1 MPDKIRFG
9 ELLQASGL
17 IDEEQLDEA
26 LQRQQANRQPLGS
39 LLREM
44 GVLSERMVGETLAR
58 QFDVPFVEL
67 SQETLDPQTANL
79 VPITI
84 AKRYCCM
91 PMRREGERLIIAV
104 GDPMALFALQELT
117 PLDVYDLEIVVASPS
132 DILWA
137 INHIYFQ
144 VFARVAEDLP
154 VEEAV
159 DASAQQL
166 DRMGIKTQ
174 LFAVCSNKGGVG
186 KTHLSINLAYH
197 LANTYKRRTLLVDL
211 DLGNANISSK
221 LGMFGRRTL
230 LDALENEAQ
239 VKSLVLSTPHGF
251 HFIPSRSGEMRL
263 ANLTTS
269 ERLRFLKNFNT
280 ISRFFDV
287 VLLDLGAG
295 IHHNVLDFA
304 LAADETLV
312 VTTPTELLSAL
323 GCIRAA
329 YARFRMLEDE
339 CARAIPDY
347 KRRTNFRPKVI
358 LNQLNTLRGGLDIFQ
373 RLAHAVDTRVNA
385 LTNSDTKCFPEYLG
399 GVLLD
404 NEAFRAAERRRQ
416 PFSTLYPRRQATH
429 CFDHLASTL
438 LARPAERNPHDQLKS
453 RFRRFVEILRPQ
465 KVA

>member
-9 ELLQASGL
+9 ELLQGAGL
-17 IDEEQLDEA
+17 VQEEQLDEA
-26 LQRQQANRQPLGS
+26 LKLQKSKRRPLGA

-44 GVLSERMVGETLAR
+44 GVLSERMVAETLAR

-67 SQETLDPQTANL
+67 GSEHIDPQVANL

-91 PMRREGERLIIAV
+91 PVRRDGERLIIAV

-117 PLDVYDLEIVVASPS
+117 PLDLYEIEIVVATPS

-159 DASAQQL
+159 DSAAKQL
-166 DRMGIKTQ
+166 DRLGVKTQ
-174 LFAVCSNKGGVG
+174 VFAICSNKGGVG
-186 KTHLSINLAYH
+186 KTHMSINLATH
-197 LANTYKRRTLLVDL
+197 LARTYKRRTLLVDL
-211 DLGNANISSK
+211 DLGNANISTK
-221 LGMFGRRTL
+221 LGLFGRLTL
-230 LDALENEAQ
+230 LDALDSEAQ
-239 VKSLVLSTPHGF
+239 VKSLVLTTPYGF
-251 HFIPSRSGEMRL
+251 HLIPSRSGELRL

-287 VLLDLGAG
+287 VILDLGAG

-304 LAADETLV
+304 LAADETLI

-329 YARFRMLEDE
+329 YARFRILEDE
-339 CARAIPDY
+339 CAQAIPDY
-347 KRRTNFRPKVI
+347 SRRTAFRPKVI
-358 LNQLNTLRGGLDIFQ
+358 LNQLGSLRSGLEIYQ
-373 RLAHAVDTRVNA
+373 RLIHAVDTRINA
-385 LTNSDTKCFPEYLG
+385 LTNGDSRCLPEYLG
-399 GVLLD
+399 GVLTD
-404 NEAFRAAERRRQ
+404 TEAFRAAEAKRR
-416 PFSTLYPRRQATH
+416 PYSLLFPRRQATH

-438 LARPAERNPHDQLKS
+438 LARPAERNPRDQIKS